1 MGIDVQGYVGDPEG
15 QPSANCKVFMFLR
28 SDGSLLGSAVT
39 DETGSY
45 TMTHTGQVDDLV
57 FIVCLDNNEAPD
69 LEGLIY
75 DRITLVDTPEIVV
88 ISCDGAVS
96 WLDIYIP
103 NQTVPTGIEITF
115 TLNGGDFI
123 DAFIRFDSTS
133 STFYDVDNNDITSTI
148 SAVLGFSIW
157 DQTDNPVSSEYD
169 GVIELFLISELIEYR
184 VSNLTVVN
192 SALDFNIYSPVD
204 WMQNPTISKN
214 DDGSFNACLYY
225 DTTDEGEE
233 GNTISC
239 DGATSSLTIFPDLP
253 YVATDESD
261 ILWQVEI
268 DGILYDESIGPAM
281 AAVEGYNYMEG
292 YLEPNQDTLGI
303 TGEAAIGLVIT
314 NISATDKRVRLIPD
328 KVFNVESITLSGTPT
343 VSIDESTGIISF
355 CLAAVSA

>member
-57 FIVCLDNNEAPD
+57 FIVCLDNDEVPD
-69 LEGLIY
+69 FEGLVY

-88 ISCDGAVS
+88 ISCDGA
-96 WLDIYIP
+96 
-103 NQTVPTGIEITF
+103 
-115 TLNGGDFI
+115 
-123 DAFIRFDSTS
+123 
-133 STFYDVDNNDITSTI
+133 
-148 SAVLGFSIW
+148 
-157 DQTDNPVSSEYD
+157 
-169 GVIELFLISELIEYR
+169 
-184 VSNLTVVN
+184 
-192 SALDFNIYSPVD
+192 
-204 WMQNPTISKN
+204 
-214 DDGSFNACLYY
+214 
-225 DTTDEGEE
+225 
-233 GNTISC
+233 
-239 DGATSSLTIFPDLP
+239 TSSLTIFPDLP
-253 YVATDESD
+253 YVTTDESD

-328 KVFNVESITLSGTPT
+328 KAFSVESITLSGTPT